1 MSFEDRIKKAI
12 QRGEKRRDAR
22 VAEARAEALNLD
34 EIKRL
39 HSKYRLQLSEH
50 IETCVEQLTGHF
62 PGFKFET
69 IFGDRGWGAAC
80 SRDDLRL
87 QAGRRNN
94 DYSRL
99 EITVRPFSDLHV
111 VDLAGKGTIRNKEV
125 YNRNY
130 FEKVE
135 DVDVDKFVELI
146 DVWILEY
153 AELYAAK

>member
-1 MSFEDRIKKAI
+1 MRF
-12 QRGEKRRDAR
+12 
-22 VAEARAEALNLD
+22 
-34 EIKRL
+34 
-39 HSKYRLQLSEH
+39 
-50 IETCVEQLTGHF
+50 
-62 PGFKFET
+62 
-69 IFGDRGWGAAC
+69 
-80 SRDDLRL
+80 
-87 QAGRRNN
+87 
-94 DYSRL
+94 
-99 EITVRPFSDLHV
+99 VRPFSDLHV